1 MLCAKC
7 RDVIHCRV
15 LSPYNKEMF
24 ANRPL
29 LAALHIAVSQDLF
42 ESRPVRE
49 NLKHE
54 VIIQY

>member
-1 MLCAKC
+1 MSGKVH
-7 RDVIHCRV
+7 VIHCRV

-29 LAALHIAVSQDLF
+29 LAALHLAVSQDLF

-49 NLKHE
+49 NLEHE